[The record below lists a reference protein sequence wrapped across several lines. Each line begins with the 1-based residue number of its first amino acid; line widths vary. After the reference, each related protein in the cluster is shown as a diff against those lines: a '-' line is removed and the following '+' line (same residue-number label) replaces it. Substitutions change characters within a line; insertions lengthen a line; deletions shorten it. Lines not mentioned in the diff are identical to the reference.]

1 RFLLLGAE
9 LRLDRVIEAS
19 AQLSTAGS
27 FRTRSLADQGP
38 MNQNTGGILI
48 ATASHPAGTDMLAIG
63 ERFLLWSA
71 AGIAGLSGLMCRG
84 ENSTYQPPASSALQ
98 DSIFRNVHGA
108 VLRISRFNP
117 RLWRP
122 PAAVMPRTLR
132 DSVASIP
139 YVRTSRFVV

>member
-71 AGIAGLSGLMCRG
+71 AGIAGLGGFAVPRG
-84 ENSTYQPPASSALQ
+84 KFHIPAGSF
-98 DSIFRNVHGA
+98 FRFAG
-108 VLRISRFNP
+108 
-117 RLWRP
+117 
-122 PAAVMPRTLR
+122 
-132 DSVASIP
+132 
-139 YVRTSRFVV
+139 